1 MNGDAWIYK
10 GISSYDILYPLV
22 NIQETIENQLNHLW
36 ITIKS
41 PLVSSSQ
48 AEQQAE
54 AAQAQAAAVAAA
66 AQSIERKRRK
76 PQVPKGEL
84 TVAEEIT
91 RISRNI
97 PCRYGTYGEII
108 EVNGGF
114 NGRNHK

>member
-1 MNGDAWIYK
+1 MMIDCILNRPLYFYRKDI
-10 GISSYDILYPLV
+10 IDDIIDDILY
-22 NIQETIENQLNHLW
+22 
-36 ITIKS
+36 
-41 PLVSSSQ
+41 LVSSSQ

-97 PCRYGTYGEII
+97 PRCGVAMGHM
-108 EVNGGF
+108 G
-114 NGRNHK
+114 KSSK